1 MGVWCVVVGR
11 RRRRTLRPQPPPPSI
26 APIISRHVSCTSEST
41 RRLGVS
47 TSCLSLSVPCL
58 AFCARCRLPRLC
70 CSAWVPP
77 AALSCSTRPILLLLS
92 VCASCL
98 RLCHLRPSPSLPS
111 CVPPPLPAVVFPR
124 RDLVPGRVTHVC
136 FVLTVA
142 CGCRL
147 SAILVSVK
155 DVACDCD
162 WGRGVCVCL
171 RCGGWWWCRVR
182 RGRVWWRWRPLPH
195 SVNGSVVCRRH
206 DARIVEVFV

>member
-58 AFCARCRLPRLC
+58 AFCALCRLPRLC
-70 CSAWVPP
+70 RSAWAPP

-124 RDLVPGRVTHVC
+124 RDLVPGRVT
-136 FVLTVA
+136 
-142 CGCRL
+142 L
-147 SAILVSVK
+147 SPDASDSHDSASKTLI
-155 DVACDCD
+155 
-162 WGRGVCVCL
+162 GGIGV
-171 RCGGWWWCRVR
+171 RSGGSSA
-182 RGRVWWRWRPLPH
+182 H
-195 SVNGSVVCRRH
+195 
-206 DARIVEVFV
+206 ARIPQCLLTPVFSLVLGHNTFL